1 MSKKNFYL
9 LWYSPSKRRAIPP
22 QIEVDFGQQ
31 PRLRI
36 GQNIDSSMDSTMPKW
51 ATESR
56 FRRRITAVT
65 ILTLISIWA
74 VSLSSIQLGWVHYVG
89 MSLVIVAAL
98 GLLNFTF
105 RSLFDV
111 SEEFLD
117 ERLFSLRNRYSF
129 RSYQA
134 IGLMI
139 LLMIAALNVSYLD
152 PSRLWLPAI
161 STYASLPYLFLGWQ
175 EKNFD

>member
-1 MSKKNFYL
+1 
-9 LWYSPSKRRAIPP
+9 
-22 QIEVDFGQQ
+22 
-31 PRLRI
+31 
-36 GQNIDSSMDSTMPKW
+36 
-51 ATESR
+51 
-56 FRRRITAVT
+56 
-65 ILTLISIWA
+65 
-74 VSLSSIQLGWVHYVG
+74 
-89 MSLVIVAAL
+89 MSLVMVAAL

-139 LLMIAALNVSYLD
+139 LLMIAALNFSNLD

-175 EKNFD
+175 EKNFA